1 MYKGRVFCAD
11 HNVVFVSINY
21 RVGPFGKQLYAS
33 ILNLFCS
40 FYCQHCQLC
49 IIKGTLEC
57 TSQILDGLLLLSKSM
72 LMTTGFF
79 FLQKGK
85 TSHQHISVYLS

>member
-21 RVGPFGKQLYAS
+21 RVGPFGEFKLLYTS

-40 FYCQHCQLC
+40 FPHNPLLP
-49 IIKGTLEC
+49 TLP
-57 TSQILDGLLLLSKSM
+57 TL
-72 LMTTGFF
+72 
-79 FLQKGK
+79 
-85 TSHQHISVYLS
+85 YN